1 MIAITIILLIFIVAL
16 AFLAWKFSNKNAIA
30 GIRIAQLEEKLNA
43 AETEVSRLN
52 AENTSIQQANTQA
65 LEKQNQQFELLARR
79 IIDEQSTTLR
89 QNHNREINALLDP
102 LKTEITSFRKQVVEC
117 YDKEARE
124 RFSLAER
131 IKELAHT
138 NTSIEKEARQLS
150 SALRGN
156 TKFQGDWGEMVLE
169 SILSKTSL
177 REGLE
182 YFTQMASN
190 PDGTPIR
197 SDEGRI
203 LRPDV
208 VVNYPDRGFVVIDS
222 KVSLTAYTDYVNAET
237 DASRD
242 EQGRKHLMSVVKH
255 IKELEDKAY
264 QDYVG
269 STGKLDFVIM
279 FIPSEGAYSAALQLD
294 PTLWQKAYDK
304 RVLITS
310 PTQLV
315 GALRLIEQMW
325 RHDSQERNA
334 QDIATKAGALYDKFV
349 AMLDDIRK
357 TQRTLKSASDSLD
370 TAINKLSAGRG
381 NIISRVEK
389 LKELGA
395 KTSKQMPEIEN
406 REIEA

>member
-1 MIAITIILLIFIVAL
+1 MALVVA
-16 AFLAWKFSNKNAIA
+16 AWKLSAKNADA
-30 GIRIAQLEEKLNA
+30 KVRIAQLEEKLFSSE
-43 AETEVSRLN
+43 AEVARLKTETDDLRKTN
-52 AENTSIQQANTQA
+52 AEN

-79 IIDEQSTTLR
+79 IIEEQSTTLR
-89 QNHNREINALLDP
+89 QNHNREINAILDP

-150 SALRGN
+150 TALRGN

-177 REGLE
+177 REGHE
-182 YFTQMASN
+182 YFTQMATN

-197 SDEGRI
+197 SNEGKT

-208 VVNYPDRGFVVIDS
+208 VVKYPDRGFVVIDS
-222 KVSLTAYTDYVNAET
+222 KVSLTAYTDYINAET
-237 DASRD
+237 EASRD
-242 EQGRKHLMSVVKH
+242 ELGKKHLLSVVKH

-279 FIPSEGAYSAALQLD
+279 FIPNEGAYSAALHLD
-294 PTLWQKAYDK
+294 SSLWQKAYDK
-304 RVLITS
+304 RVLLTS

-325 RHDSQERNA
+325 RHDNQERNA
-334 QDIATKAGALYDKFV
+334 QDIANKAGALYDKFV
-349 AMLDDIRK
+349 SLLDDIRK
-357 TQRTLKSASDSLD
+357 TQRFIKSASDSLD
-370 TAINKLSAGRG
+370 SSLNKLSTGRG
-381 NIISRVEK
+381 NLISRVET
-389 LKELGA
+389 LKQLGA
-395 KTSKQMPEIEN
+395 KTSKQMPEIESH
-406 REIEA
+406 EPQD